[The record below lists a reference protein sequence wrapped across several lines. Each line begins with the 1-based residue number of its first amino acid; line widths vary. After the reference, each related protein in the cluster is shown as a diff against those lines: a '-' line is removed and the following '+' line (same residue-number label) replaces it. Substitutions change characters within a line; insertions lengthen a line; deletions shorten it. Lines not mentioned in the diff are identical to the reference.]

1 MGRVASP
8 YVPDDADR
16 QLLRLLLAGGPVS
29 GEEMSRD
36 LNMTRAAVWKRIAHL
51 REMGYDIESAPR
63 KGYWLAGDVLKAD
76 AVLAASLFHYQEI
89 AIPELKAY
97 LARRGIPVRPVQ
109 G

>member
-29 GEEMSRD
+29 GEEMSRE

-76 AVLAASLFHYQEI
+76 AVLAQLHT
-89 AIPELKAY
+89 
-97 LARRGIPVRPVQ
+97 RVVRGACDHALEALGVHEMAAAA
-109 G
+109 GC

>member
-29 GEEMSRD
+29 GEEMSRE

-63 KGYWLAGDVLKAD
+63 KGYWLAGGTYADLRTGGGFYLQAD
-76 AVLAASLFHYQEI
+76 A
-89 AIPELKAY
+89 
-97 LARRGIPVRPVQ
+97 
-109 G
+109 